1 MRYIITAITCAL
13 LFAQCTAP
21 DIAVQP
27 TGSYDT
33 LGVQWMTIERNNITY
48 YFQGT
53 GVKGAS
59 IFTDLHEEAYEQVNP
74 IFNAKL
80 PQKLR
85 FFVWTDWE
93 AARQLFSIPEDVGGF
108 AVSEECVCHTRAD
121 IPLAHEMTHVISYWS
136 GGVEPTTYSKFI
148 NEGIAVAFDLE
159 GDDKIETAK
168 EAIAGKGLSSVSQVW
183 NDKNETY
190 ADILY
195 PVGGAFVDFLYKK
208 NMPDKFFKLIK
219 YQRMEDAEEIYGKA
233 ELDALIAEFNGLM
246 GL

>member
-1 MRYIITAITCAL
+1 MKYIITFFIFAL
-13 LFAQCTAP
+13 LFAQCSAP
-21 DIAVQP
+21 DITVYP
-27 TGSYDT
+27 TGTYDT

-59 IFTDLHEEAYEQVNP
+59 IFTDLHEDAYEQVNT
-74 IFNAKL
+74 IFNTKM

-93 AARQLFSIPEDVGGF
+93 AARQTFNIPEDVGGF
-108 AVSEECVCHTRAD
+108 AISEECVCHTRAD

-136 GGVEPTTYSKFI
+136 GGVEPSSYTKFI

-168 EAIAGKGLSSVSQVW
+168 KAITQKYYPGVAAIW
-183 NDKNETY
+183 YDKNEVY

-219 YQRMEDAEEIYGKA
+219 NQTIEDAEEIYGKE
-233 ELDALIAEFNGLM
+233 ELSALMAEFNRLM
-246 GL
+246 EL